1 MHNTSMLI
9 YAGRGLEKNE
19 DKRTEW
25 AEIREA
31 EFLVVARAAFWPT
44 PALTEGTFE
53 SSAFSAED
61 TFISASS
68 VPCHHPDIT
77 ALVDWV

>member
-1 MHNTSMLI
+1 ML
-9 YAGRGLEKNE
+9 EEDWKKNE

-31 EFLVVARAAFWPT
+31 EFLVVARAALWPT
-44 PALTEGTFE
+44 PGLTEGTFE

-77 ALVDWV
+77 ALTDWV